1 MTAAFSVWMMAL
13 LGTFVA
19 FLLGLVLMKVLGL
32 LD

>member
-1 MTAAFSVWMMAL
+1 MAAAFGVWMMAL

-19 FLLGLVLMKVLGL
+19 FLLGLALMKAIGL